1 MTGKDIP
8 VDGPQR
14 NGNVFVAV
22 TISSQYPAEHR
33 LAVTHEV
40 EVDISKDGGK
50 ETTVEF
56 LDPSELLG
64 SITERHEPEEGEEE
78 EAEEVTAL
86 LPATEEIEEEK
97 IEEEE
102 LEEEDLVEQGQ
113 DDEEEEQWGD
123 ESDEVEEA
131 EEAEEAEKHIYV
143 ANVESG
149 YDVSEQL
156 QAMNEVELAISEG
169 FIEQNSLLHG
179 ISAFRFAHIL
189 TIQSFFIKNTKV
201 FTCSATIYQYFMF

>member
-40 EVDISKDGGK
+40 EVDISKDGEK

-86 LPATEEIEEEK
+86 LPATEEIEEDK

-123 ESDEVEEA
+123 ESDEVEGA
-131 EEAEEAEKHIYV
+131 EDAEKHIYV

-179 ISAFRFAHIL
+179 ILAFRFAHSL
-189 TIQSFFIKNTKV
+189 TIQSFSMKNIRV
-201 FTCSATIYQYFMF
+201 FTCSATI